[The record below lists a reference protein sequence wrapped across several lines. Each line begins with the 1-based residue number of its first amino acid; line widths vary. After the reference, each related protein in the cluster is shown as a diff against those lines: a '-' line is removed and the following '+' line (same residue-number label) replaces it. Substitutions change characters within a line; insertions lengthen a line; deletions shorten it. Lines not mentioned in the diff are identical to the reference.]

1 MSKRL
6 RYGVLGHPLAHSHS
20 PALFA
25 ERFNKQSLSA
35 CSYERFERPT
45 LEGIAE
51 WLSQEAMNTAA
62 PLRGLN
68 VTIPYKRT
76 IIPFLTE
83 LTPEAKSVGA
93 VNAIKPT
100 NSGWIGHNTDVEGFL
115 KSLRPFLRSEH
126 ERALILGNGGAAA
139 AVRHGLQSLGVE
151 AVHITR
157 SPVEWRAFRYADL
170 NAVAVNHFKLIVQCT
185 PLGTYPQTDACLPF
199 PWEGVGPGHLVVD
212 LVYNPAETRFLQQAK
227 AAGAETLN
235 GKDMLI
241 AQAEAAWNWWNSK
254 D

>member
-25 ERFNKQSLSA
+25 ERFKKQSLSA

-45 LEGIAE
+45 LEGIAK

-93 VNAIKPT
+93 VNAIKPS

-126 ERALILGNGGAAA
+126 ERALILAM
-139 AVRHGLQSLGVE
+139 AVRRPLSVTDFNHWASKPCTLPVPRWNGVHS
-151 AVHITR
+151 VMQI
-157 SPVEWRAFRYADL
+157 
-170 NAVAVNHFKLIVQCT
+170 
-185 PLGTYPQTDACLPF
+185 
-199 PWEGVGPGHLVVD
+199 
-212 LVYNPAETRFLQQAK
+212 
-227 AAGAETLN
+227 
-235 GKDMLI
+235 
-241 AQAEAAWNWWNSK
+241 
-254 D
+254 